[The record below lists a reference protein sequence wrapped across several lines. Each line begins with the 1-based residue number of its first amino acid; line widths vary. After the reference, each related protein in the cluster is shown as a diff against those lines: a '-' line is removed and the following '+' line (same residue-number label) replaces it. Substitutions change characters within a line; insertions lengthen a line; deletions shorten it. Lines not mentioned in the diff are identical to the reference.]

1 VISRLLPSM
10 MVEEVFLVMCGEISM
25 HHHAVQP
32 PSTTS
37 VAPVT

>member
-1 VISRLLPSM
+1 MLHT
-10 MVEEVFLVMCGEISM
+10 EEDNADRSCFSKLDYETVR
-25 HHHAVQP
+25 P